1 MLKGHRLDNDKIG
14 YMARLKYNF
23 TWKKYHFT
31 WKKYHFTWKKYHRW
45 FGLVLS
51 VFMLVFCVSGII
63 LNHREVFSGCEV
75 SRRWLPA
82 SYHIKNFNN
91 GVVKGTV
98 VKNQKTASDSTEQSL
113 AVEKNPSIHANSSES
128 PDSVL
133 AYGCAG
139 VFLTDS
145 RLSTWQDFNRGL
157 PASIDERNV
166 RHIVKAKDGSLW
178 CAALRDVY
186 RYDENSHRWK
196 KVELPGNEE
205 RIMDVALGKD
215 SMTVVALTRSYV
227 YKISIFDSCRLQ
239 GKPAMAKFHVGP
251 ATVVPPPSEDYEP
264 KTTLFKLVWHLHSG
278 EFFGLPGKLVVDAI
292 ALVLIVLS
300 ITGILLFIL
309 PYGIRRVKKLA
320 AKARMKRLGK
330 QFAWNMKWHNKI
342 GYVTIVLTLWIA
354 ITGMCLRP
362 PLMVPLVLN
371 KLPQAVG
378 EDGNVWQDKL
388 RAIRWDATQGDWLV
402 STSDGFLRVDEDF
415 SQAPKMLATDECP
428 KLSPM
433 GVTVFESDGKGGWI
447 VGSFRGIYRWN
458 PVKSAANRT
467 SAVDPLLALSLKDSA
482 NHPSSQILD
491 YFTGKPSVETSMIPI
506 SDNLVCG
513 YSEDFL
519 GGKPLV
525 FDFAKG
531 VEDAKGQAVDLAKL
545 QENKN
550 LSANPQNL
558 ESNRQHLYDNDESK
572 TSKNEESMSDLI
584 CETAP
589 MSLWNVALELH
600 VGRCYS
606 PFLGPLSDFF
616 VFLSGLLIT
625 LVLLS
630 GYIISRRRRKKA
642 QARLK

>member
-1 MLKGHRLDNDKIG
+1 
-14 YMARLKYNF
+14 MARLKYN
-23 TWKKYHFT
+23 
-31 WKKYHFTWKKYHRW
+31 FTWKKYHRW

-63 LNHREVFSGCEV
+63 LNHREAFSGCEV
-75 SRRWLPA
+75 SRKWLPA

-98 VKNQKTASDSTEQSL
+98 VKNSGSLAISEGFSDSIL
-113 AVEKNPSIHANSSES
+113 V
-128 PDSVL
+128 
-133 AYGCAG
+133 YGCAG
-139 VFLTDS
+139 VFLTDYQ
-145 RLSTWQDFNRGL
+145 LSTWQDFNAGL
-157 PASIDERNV
+157 PKSIDERNV
-166 RHIVKAKDGSLW
+166 RHLVQARDGSLW

-186 RYDENSHRWK
+186 RYDENARQWK

-215 SMTVVALTRSYV
+215 SMVVVALTRSRIFEITPIASNIDVSESSSSLASSAKGGVSEKSPDIFEKKSGGFSEKVGTFLGKYRV
-227 YKISIFDSCRLQ
+227 ESKII
-239 GKPAMAKFHVGP
+239 PAPKN
-251 ATVVPPPSEDYEP
+251 YEP

-300 ITGILLFIL
+300 ITGIILFIL
-309 PYGIRRVKKLA
+309 PYGIRRAKKLA

-362 PLMVPLVLN
+362 PLMVLLVLS

-388 RAIRWDATQGDWLV
+388 RAIRWDAVQGDWLV
-402 STSDGFLRVDEDF
+402 STSEGFLRVDEDF
-415 SQAPKMLATDECP
+415 SQAPKILPDDECP

-433 GVTVFESDGKGGWI
+433 GVTVWESDGNGGWI
-447 VGSFRGIYRWN
+447 VGSFRGIYRWK
-458 PVKSAANRT
+458 PV
-467 SAVDPLLALSLKDSA
+467 
-482 NHPSSQILD
+482 NHSSNQILD
-491 YFTGKPSVETSMIPI
+491 YFTGKPSEETSMIPI
-506 SDNLVCG
+506 SDNLICG
-513 YSEDFL
+513 YSEDLFDRE
-519 GGKPLV
+519 PMV

-531 VEDAKGQAVDLAKL
+531 VEDAKGQVINIL
-545 QENKN
+545 
-550 LSANPQNL
+550 
-558 ESNRQHLYDNDESK
+558 DEK
-572 TSKNEESMSDLI
+572 DAMSDLI

-606 PFLGPLSDFF
+606 PFLGPLSDLF

-625 LVLLS
+625 LVFLS
-630 GYIISRRRRKKA
+630 GYIISHRRRKKA

>member
-1 MLKGHRLDNDKIG
+1 MNV
-14 YMARLKYNF
+14 MARLKYNF
-23 TWKKYHFT
+23 TWKKYH
-31 WKKYHFTWKKYHRW
+31 RW
-45 FGLVLS
+45 LGLVLS

-75 SRRWLPA
+75 SRKWLPA
-82 SYHIKNFNN
+82 SYYIKNFNN

-98 VKNQKTASDSTEQSL
+98 VKKSAAHSL
-113 AVEKNPSIHANSSES
+113 SSENC
-128 PDSVL
+128 DSVL
-133 AYGCAG
+133 VYGCAG

-145 RLSTWQDFNRGL
+145 RLSTWQDFNAGL
-157 PASIDERNV
+157 PESIDERNV
-166 RHIVKAKDGSLW
+166 RHVVKAKDGSLW

-205 RIMDVALGKD
+205 RIMDVALAKD
-215 SMTVVALTRSYV
+215 SMTVVALTRSRVFTIVPFVQYGEIV
-227 YKISIFDSCRLQ
+227 KI
-239 GKPAMAKFHVGP
+239 GKSSSETYRVESKIIPAPKK
-251 ATVVPPPSEDYEP
+251 YEP

-309 PYGIRRVKKLA
+309 PYGIRRAKKLA

-362 PLMVPLVLN
+362 PLMVPLVLS

-388 RAIRWDATQGDWLV
+388 RAIRWDAVQGDWLV
-402 STSDGFLRVDEDF
+402 STSEGFLRVDEDF
-415 SQAPKMLATDECP
+415 SQAPKMLPDDESP

-433 GVTVFESDGKGGWI
+433 GVTVWESDGKGGWI

-458 PVKSAANRT
+458 PVNH
-467 SAVDPLLALSLKDSA
+467 SL
-482 NHPSSQILD
+482 NQILD
-491 YFTGKPSVETSMIPI
+491 YFTGKPSEETSMIPI

-531 VEDAKGQAVDLAKL
+531 VEDAKGQAVALC
-545 QENKN
+545 
-550 LSANPQNL
+550 
-558 ESNRQHLYDNDESK
+558 NDEPKKSR
-572 TSKNEESMSDLI
+572 NEESMSDLI

-606 PFLGPLSDFF
+606 PFLGPLSDLF

-625 LVLLS
+625 LVFLS
-630 GYIISRRRRKKA
+630 GYIISHRRRKKA

>member
-1 MLKGHRLDNDKIG
+1 MGIVKIREMM
-14 YMARLKYNF
+14 YLCNPKMNVMARLKYNF
-23 TWKKYHFT
+23 TWKKYH
-31 WKKYHFTWKKYHRW
+31 RW
-45 FGLVLS
+45 LGLVLS

-75 SRRWLPA
+75 SRKWLPA
-82 SYHIKNFNN
+82 SYYIKNFNN

-113 AVEKNPSIHANSSES
+113 AVEKNPSVHANSSES

-133 AYGCAG
+133 VYGCAG

-145 RLSTWQDFNRGL
+145 RLSTWQDFNAGL
-157 PASIDERNV
+157 PESIDERNV
-166 RHIVKAKDGSLW
+166 RHVVKAKNGSLW

-205 RIMDVALGKD
+205 RIMDVALAKD
-215 SMTVVALTRSYV
+215 SMTVVALTRSRVFTIVPFVQYGEIV
-227 YKISIFDSCRLQ
+227 KI
-239 GKPAMAKFHVGP
+239 GKSSSETYRVESKIIPAPKK
-251 ATVVPPPSEDYEP
+251 YEP

-309 PYGIRRVKKLA
+309 PYGIRRAKKLA

-362 PLMVPLVLN
+362 PLMVPLVLS

-388 RAIRWDATQGDWLV
+388 RAIRWDAVQGDWLV
-402 STSDGFLRVDEDF
+402 STSEGFLRVDEDF
-415 SQAPKMLATDECP
+415 SQAPKMLPDDECP

-433 GVTVFESDGKGGWI
+433 GVTVWESDGKGGWI

-458 PVKSAANRT
+458 PVNH
-467 SAVDPLLALSLKDSA
+467 SL
-482 NHPSSQILD
+482 NQILD
-491 YFTGKPSVETSMIPI
+491 YFTGKPSEETSMIPI

-519 GGKPLV
+519 GGKPLL

-531 VEDAKGQAVDLAKL
+531 VEDAKGQAVALC
-545 QENKN
+545 
-550 LSANPQNL
+550 
-558 ESNRQHLYDNDESK
+558 NDEPK
-572 TSKNEESMSDLI
+572 TSRNEESMSDLI

-606 PFLGPLSDFF
+606 PFLGPLSDLF

-630 GYIISRRRRKKA
+630 GYIISHRRRKKA

>member
-1 MLKGHRLDNDKIG
+1 MGIVKIREMM
-14 YMARLKYNF
+14 YLCNPKMNVMSRLKYNF
-23 TWKKYHFT
+23 TWKKYH
-31 WKKYHFTWKKYHRW
+31 RW
-45 FGLVLS
+45 LGLVLS

-75 SRRWLPA
+75 SRKWLPA

-98 VKNQKTASDSTEQSL
+98 VKRSAAHSL
-113 AVEKNPSIHANSSES
+113 SSENC
-128 PDSVL
+128 DSVL

-145 RLSTWQDFNRGL
+145 RLSTWQDFNAGL
-157 PASIDERNV
+157 PESIDERNV
-166 RHIVKAKDGSLW
+166 RHVVKAKDGSLW

-205 RIMDVALGKD
+205 RIMDVALAKD
-215 SMTVVALTRSYV
+215 SMTVVALTRSRVFTIVPFVQYGEIV
-227 YKISIFDSCRLQ
+227 KI
-239 GKPAMAKFHVGP
+239 GKSSSETYRVESKIIPAPKK
-251 ATVVPPPSEDYEP
+251 YEP

-309 PYGIRRVKKLA
+309 PYGIRRAKKLA

-362 PLMVPLVLN
+362 PLMVPLVLS

-388 RAIRWDATQGDWLV
+388 RAIRWDAVQGDWLV
-402 STSDGFLRVDEDF
+402 STSEGFLRVDEDF
-415 SQAPKMLATDECP
+415 SQAPKMLPDDECP

-433 GVTVFESDGKGGWI
+433 GVTVWESDGKGGWI

-458 PVKSAANRT
+458 PVNH
-467 SAVDPLLALSLKDSA
+467 SL
-482 NHPSSQILD
+482 NQILD
-491 YFTGKPSVETSMIPI
+491 YFTGKPSEETSMIPI

-531 VEDAKGQAVDLAKL
+531 VEDAKGQAVALC
-545 QENKN
+545 
-550 LSANPQNL
+550 
-558 ESNRQHLYDNDESK
+558 NDEPK
-572 TSKNEESMSDLI
+572 TSRNEESMSDLI

-606 PFLGPLSDFF
+606 PFLGPLSDLF

-630 GYIISRRRRKKA
+630 GYIISHRRRKKA

>member
-1 MLKGHRLDNDKIG
+1 MNV
-14 YMARLKYNF
+14 MARLKYNF
-23 TWKKYHFT
+23 TWKKYH
-31 WKKYHFTWKKYHRW
+31 RW
-45 FGLVLS
+45 LGLVLS

-75 SRRWLPA
+75 SRKWLPA
-82 SYHIKNFNN
+82 SYYIKNFNN

-98 VKNQKTASDSTEQSL
+98 VKKSAAHSL
-113 AVEKNPSIHANSSES
+113 SSENC
-128 PDSVL
+128 DSVL
-133 AYGCAG
+133 VYGCAG

-145 RLSTWQDFNRGL
+145 RLSTWQDFNAGL
-157 PASIDERNV
+157 PESIDERNV
-166 RHIVKAKDGSLW
+166 RHVVKAKDGSLW

-205 RIMDVALGKD
+205 RIMDVALAKD
-215 SMTVVALTRSYV
+215 SMTVVALTRSRVFTIVPFVQYGEIV
-227 YKISIFDSCRLQ
+227 KI
-239 GKPAMAKFHVGP
+239 GKSSSETYRVESKIIPAPKK
-251 ATVVPPPSEDYEP
+251 YEP

-309 PYGIRRVKKLA
+309 PYGIRRAKKLA

-362 PLMVPLVLN
+362 PLMVPLVLS

-388 RAIRWDATQGDWLV
+388 RAIRWDAVQGDWLV
-402 STSDGFLRVDEDF
+402 STSEGFLRVDEDF
-415 SQAPKMLATDECP
+415 SQAPKMLPDDECP

-433 GVTVFESDGKGGWI
+433 GVTVWESDGKGGWI

-458 PVKSAANRT
+458 PVNH
-467 SAVDPLLALSLKDSA
+467 SL
-482 NHPSSQILD
+482 NQILD
-491 YFTGKPSVETSMIPI
+491 YFTGKPSEETSMIPI

-531 VEDAKGQAVDLAKL
+531 VEDAKGQAVALC
-545 QENKN
+545 
-550 LSANPQNL
+550 
-558 ESNRQHLYDNDESK
+558 NDEPKKSR
-572 TSKNEESMSDLI
+572 NEESMSDLI

-606 PFLGPLSDFF
+606 PFLGPLSDLF

-630 GYIISRRRRKKA
+630 GYIISHRRRKKA

>member
-1 MLKGHRLDNDKIG
+1 MGIVKIREMM
-14 YMARLKYNF
+14 YLCNPKMNVMARLKYNF
-23 TWKKYHFT
+23 TWKKYH
-31 WKKYHFTWKKYHRW
+31 RW
-45 FGLVLS
+45 LGLVLS

-63 LNHREVFSGCEV
+63 LNHREAFSGCEV
-75 SRRWLPA
+75 SRKWLPA
-82 SYHIKNFNN
+82 SYHVKNFNN

-98 VKNQKTASDSTEQSL
+98 VKKSAAHSL
-113 AVEKNPSIHANSSES
+113 SSENC
-128 PDSVL
+128 DSVL
-133 AYGCAG
+133 VYGCAG

-145 RLSTWQDFNRGL
+145 RLSTWQDFNAGL
-157 PASIDERNV
+157 PESIDERNV
-166 RHIVKAKDGSLW
+166 RHVVKAKDGSLW

-205 RIMDVALGKD
+205 RIMDVALAKD
-215 SMTVVALTRSYV
+215 SMTVVALTRSRVFTIVPFVQYGEIV
-227 YKISIFDSCRLQ
+227 KI
-239 GKPAMAKFHVGP
+239 GKSSSETYRVESKIIPAPKK
-251 ATVVPPPSEDYEP
+251 YEP

-309 PYGIRRVKKLA
+309 PYGIRRAKKLA

-362 PLMVPLVLN
+362 PLMVPLVLS

-388 RAIRWDATQGDWLV
+388 RAIRWNAVQGDWLV
-402 STSDGFLRVDEDF
+402 STSEGFLRVDEDF
-415 SQAPKMLATDECP
+415 SQAPKMLPDDECP

-433 GVTVFESDGKGGWI
+433 GVTVWESDGKGGWI

-458 PVKSAANRT
+458 PVNH
-467 SAVDPLLALSLKDSA
+467 SL
-482 NHPSSQILD
+482 NQILD
-491 YFTGKPSVETSMIPI
+491 YFTGKPSEETSMIPI

-531 VEDAKGQAVDLAKL
+531 VEDAKGQAVALC
-545 QENKN
+545 
-550 LSANPQNL
+550 
-558 ESNRQHLYDNDESK
+558 NDEPKKSR
-572 TSKNEESMSDLI
+572 NEESMSDLI

-606 PFLGPLSDFF
+606 PFLGPLSDLF

-630 GYIISRRRRKKA
+630 GYIISHRRRKKA

>member
-1 MLKGHRLDNDKIG
+1 
-14 YMARLKYNF
+14 MARLKYN
-23 TWKKYHFT
+23 
-31 WKKYHFTWKKYHRW
+31 FTWKKYHRW

-63 LNHREVFSGCEV
+63 LNHREAFSGCEV
-75 SRRWLPA
+75 SRKWLPA

-98 VKNQKTASDSTEQSL
+98 VKNSGSLAISEGFSDSIL
-113 AVEKNPSIHANSSES
+113 V
-128 PDSVL
+128 
-133 AYGCAG
+133 YGCAG
-139 VFLTDS
+139 VFLTDYQ
-145 RLSTWQDFNRGL
+145 LSTWQDFNAGL
-157 PASIDERNV
+157 PESIDERNV
-166 RHIVKAKDGSLW
+166 HHVVKAKDGSLW

-205 RIMDVALGKD
+205 RIMDVALAKD
-215 SMTVVALTRSYV
+215 GMTVVALTRSRVFTIVPFVQYGEIV
-227 YKISIFDSCRLQ
+227 KI
-239 GKPAMAKFHVGP
+239 GKSSSETYRVESRIIPAPKK
-251 ATVVPPPSEDYEP
+251 YEP

-309 PYGIRRVKKLA
+309 PYGIRRAKKLA

-362 PLMVPLVLN
+362 PLMVPLVLS
-371 KLPQAVG
+371 KLPQTVG

-388 RAIRWDATQGDWLV
+388 RAIRWDAVQGDWLV
-402 STSDGFLRVDEDF
+402 STSEGFLRVDEDF
-415 SQAPKMLATDECP
+415 SQAPKMLPDDECP

-433 GVTVFESDGKGGWI
+433 GVTVWESDGKGGWI

-458 PVKSAANRT
+458 PV
-467 SAVDPLLALSLKDSA
+467 
-482 NHPSSQILD
+482 NHKSQILD
-491 YFTGKPSVETSMIPI
+491 YFTNEPCVETSMIPI
-506 SDNLVCG
+506 SDNLICG
-513 YSEDFL
+513 YSEDLFDRE
-519 GGKPLV
+519 PMV

-531 VEDAKGQAVDLAKL
+531 VEDAKGQVINIL
-545 QENKN
+545 
-550 LSANPQNL
+550 
-558 ESNRQHLYDNDESK
+558 DEK
-572 TSKNEESMSDLI
+572 DAMSDLI

-606 PFLGPLSDFF
+606 PFLGPLSDLF

-630 GYIISRRRRKKA
+630 GYIISHRRRKKA

>member
-1 MLKGHRLDNDKIG
+1 
-14 YMARLKYNF
+14 MARLKYN
-23 TWKKYHFT
+23 
-31 WKKYHFTWKKYHRW
+31 FTWKKYHRW

-75 SRRWLPA
+75 SRKWLPA
-82 SYHIKNFNN
+82 SYYIKNFNN

-98 VKNQKTASDSTEQSL
+98 VKKSAAHSL
-113 AVEKNPSIHANSSES
+113 SSENC
-128 PDSVL
+128 DSVL
-133 AYGCAG
+133 VYGCAG

-145 RLSTWQDFNRGL
+145 RLSTWQDFNAGL
-157 PASIDERNV
+157 PESIDERNV
-166 RHIVKAKDGSLW
+166 RHVVKAKNGSLW

-205 RIMDVALGKD
+205 RIMDVALAKD
-215 SMTVVALTRSYV
+215 SMTVVALTRSRVFTIVPFVQYGEIV
-227 YKISIFDSCRLQ
+227 KI
-239 GKPAMAKFHVGP
+239 GKSSSETYRVESKIIPAPKK
-251 ATVVPPPSEDYEP
+251 YEP

-309 PYGIRRVKKLA
+309 PYGIRRAKKLA

-342 GYVTIVLTLWIA
+342 GCVTIVLTLWIA

-362 PLMVPLVLN
+362 PLMVPLVLS

-388 RAIRWDATQGDWLV
+388 RAIRWDAVLGDWLV
-402 STSDGFLRVDEDF
+402 STSEGFLRVDEDF
-415 SQAPKMLATDECP
+415 SQAPKMLPDDECP

-433 GVTVFESDGKGGWI
+433 GVTVWESDGKGGWI

-458 PVKSAANRT
+458 PVNH
-467 SAVDPLLALSLKDSA
+467 SL
-482 NHPSSQILD
+482 NQILN
-491 YFTGKPSVETSMIPI
+491 YFTGKPSEETSMIPI

-531 VEDAKGQAVDLAKL
+531 VEDAKGQAVALC
-545 QENKN
+545 
-550 LSANPQNL
+550 
-558 ESNRQHLYDNDESK
+558 NDEPK
-572 TSKNEESMSDLI
+572 TSRNEESMSDLI

-606 PFLGPLSDFF
+606 PFLGPLSDLF

-630 GYIISRRRRKKA
+630 GYIISHRRRKKA

>member
-1 MLKGHRLDNDKIG
+1 MGIVKIREMM
-14 YMARLKYNF
+14 YLCNPKMNVMARLKYN
-23 TWKKYHFT
+23 
-31 WKKYHFTWKKYHRW
+31 FTWKKYHRW

-75 SRRWLPA
+75 SRKWLPA
-82 SYHIKNFNN
+82 SYRIKNFNN

-98 VKNQKTASDSTEQSL
+98 VKKSAAHSL
-113 AVEKNPSIHANSSES
+113 SSENC
-128 PDSVL
+128 DSVL
-133 AYGCAG
+133 VYGCAG

-145 RLSTWQDFNRGL
+145 RLSTWQDFNAGL
-157 PASIDERNV
+157 PESIDERNV
-166 RHIVKAKDGSLW
+166 RHVVKAKDGSLW

-205 RIMDVALGKD
+205 RIMDVALAKD
-215 SMTVVALTRSYV
+215 SMTVVALTRSRVFTIVPFVQYGEIV
-227 YKISIFDSCRLQ
+227 KI
-239 GKPAMAKFHVGP
+239 GKSSSETYRVESKIIPAPKKH
-251 ATVVPPPSEDYEP
+251 EP

-309 PYGIRRVKKLA
+309 PYGIRRAKKLA

-362 PLMVPLVLN
+362 PLMVPLVLS

-388 RAIRWDATQGDWLV
+388 RAIRWDAVQGDWLV
-402 STSDGFLRVDEDF
+402 STSEGFLRVDEDF
-415 SQAPKMLATDECP
+415 SQAPKMLPDDECP

-433 GVTVFESDGKGGWI
+433 GVTVWESDGKGGWI

-458 PVKSAANRT
+458 PVNH
-467 SAVDPLLALSLKDSA
+467 SL
-482 NHPSSQILD
+482 NQILD
-491 YFTGKPSVETSMIPI
+491 YFTGKPSEETSMIPI

-531 VEDAKGQAVDLAKL
+531 VEDAKGQAVALC
-545 QENKN
+545 
-550 LSANPQNL
+550 
-558 ESNRQHLYDNDESK
+558 NDEPKKSR
-572 TSKNEESMSDLI
+572 NEESMSDLI

-606 PFLGPLSDFF
+606 PFLGPLSDLF

-630 GYIISRRRRKKA
+630 GYIISHRRRKKA

>member
-1 MLKGHRLDNDKIG
+1 
-14 YMARLKYNF
+14 MARLKYN
-23 TWKKYHFT
+23 
-31 WKKYHFTWKKYHRW
+31 FTWKKYHRW

-63 LNHREVFSGCEV
+63 LNHREAFSGCEV
-75 SRRWLPA
+75 SRKWLPA
-82 SYHIKNFNN
+82 SYHVKNFNN

-98 VKNQKTASDSTEQSL
+98 VKNSGSLAISEGFSDSIL
-113 AVEKNPSIHANSSES
+113 V
-128 PDSVL
+128 
-133 AYGCAG
+133 YGCAG
-139 VFLTDS
+139 VFLTDYQ
-145 RLSTWQDFNRGL
+145 LSTWQDFNRGL

-205 RIMDVALGKD
+205 RIMDVALGKN
-215 SMTVVALTRSYV
+215 SIQVVALTRSRIFEITPIASNIDVSESPSSLASSAKGGVSEKSPDIFEKKSGGISEKVGTFLEKYRV
-227 YKISIFDSCRLQ
+227 ESKII
-239 GKPAMAKFHVGP
+239 PAPKK
-251 ATVVPPPSEDYEP
+251 YEP

-309 PYGIRRVKKLA
+309 PYGIRRAKKLA

-362 PLMVPLVLN
+362 PLMVPLVLS

-388 RAIRWDATQGDWLV
+388 RAIRWDAVQGDWLV
-402 STSDGFLRVDEDF
+402 STSEGFLRVDEDF
-415 SQAPKMLATDECP
+415 SQAPKILPDDECP

-433 GVTVFESDGKGGWI
+433 GVTVWESDGNGGWI
-447 VGSFRGIYRWN
+447 VGSFRGIYRWK
-458 PVKSAANRT
+458 PV
-467 SAVDPLLALSLKDSA
+467 
-482 NHPSSQILD
+482 NHSSNQILD

-531 VEDAKGQAVDLAKL
+531 VEDAKGQAVALC
-545 QENKN
+545 
-550 LSANPQNL
+550 
-558 ESNRQHLYDNDESK
+558 NDEPK
-572 TSKNEESMSDLI
+572 TSRNEESMSDLI

-606 PFLGPLSDFF
+606 PFLGPLSDLF

-630 GYIISRRRRKKA
+630 GYIISHRRRKKA

>member
-1 MLKGHRLDNDKIG
+1 MGIVKIREMM
-14 YMARLKYNF
+14 YLCNPKMNVMARLKYNF
-23 TWKKYHFT
+23 TWKKYH
-31 WKKYHFTWKKYHRW
+31 RW
-45 FGLVLS
+45 LGLVLS

-75 SRRWLPA
+75 SRKWLPA

-98 VKNQKTASDSTEQSL
+98 VKKSAAHSL
-113 AVEKNPSIHANSSES
+113 SSENC
-128 PDSVL
+128 DSVL

-145 RLSTWQDFNRGL
+145 RLSTWQDFNAGL
-157 PASIDERNV
+157 PESIDERNV
-166 RHIVKAKDGSLW
+166 RHVVKAKNGSLW

-205 RIMDVALGKD
+205 RIMDVALAKD
-215 SMTVVALTRSYV
+215 SMTVVALTRSRVFTIVPFVQYGEIV
-227 YKISIFDSCRLQ
+227 KI
-239 GKPAMAKFHVGP
+239 GKSSSETYRVESKIIPAPKK
-251 ATVVPPPSEDYEP
+251 YEP

-309 PYGIRRVKKLA
+309 PYGIRRAKKLA

-362 PLMVPLVLN
+362 PLMVPLVLS

-388 RAIRWDATQGDWLV
+388 RAIRWDAVQGDWLV
-402 STSDGFLRVDEDF
+402 STSEGFLRVDEDF
-415 SQAPKMLATDECP
+415 SQAPKMLPDDECP

-433 GVTVFESDGKGGWI
+433 GVTVWESDGKGGWI

-458 PVKSAANRT
+458 PVNH
-467 SAVDPLLALSLKDSA
+467 SL
-482 NHPSSQILD
+482 NQILD
-491 YFTGKPSVETSMIPI
+491 YFTGKPSEETSMIPI

-531 VEDAKGQAVDLAKL
+531 VEDAKGQAVALC
-545 QENKN
+545 
-550 LSANPQNL
+550 
-558 ESNRQHLYDNDESK
+558 NDEPK
-572 TSKNEESMSDLI
+572 TSRNEESMSDLI

-606 PFLGPLSDFF
+606 PFLGPLSDLF
-616 VFLSGLLIT
+616 VFLYGLLIT
-625 LVLLS
+625 LVFLS
-630 GYIISRRRRKKA
+630 GYIISHRRRKKA
-642 QARLK
+642 QERKHMSFMIHKRES

>member
-1 MLKGHRLDNDKIG
+1 MGIVKIREMM
-14 YMARLKYNF
+14 YLCNPKMNVMARLKYNF
-23 TWKKYHFT
+23 TWKKYH
-31 WKKYHFTWKKYHRW
+31 RW
-45 FGLVLS
+45 LGLVLS

-75 SRRWLPA
+75 SRKWLPA
-82 SYHIKNFNN
+82 SYYIKNFNN

-98 VKNQKTASDSTEQSL
+98 VKKSAAHSL
-113 AVEKNPSIHANSSES
+113 SSENC
-128 PDSVL
+128 DSVL

-145 RLSTWQDFNRGL
+145 RLSTWQDFNAGL
-157 PASIDERNV
+157 PESIDERNV
-166 RHIVKAKDGSLW
+166 RHVVKAKDGSLW

-205 RIMDVALGKD
+205 RIMDVALAKD
-215 SMTVVALTRSYV
+215 SMTVVALTRSRVFTIVPFVQYGEIV
-227 YKISIFDSCRLQ
+227 KI
-239 GKPAMAKFHVGP
+239 GKSSSETYRVESKIIPAPKK
-251 ATVVPPPSEDYEP
+251 YEP

-309 PYGIRRVKKLA
+309 PYGIRRAKKLA

-362 PLMVPLVLN
+362 PLMVPLVLS

-388 RAIRWDATQGDWLV
+388 RAIRWDAVQGDWLV
-402 STSDGFLRVDEDF
+402 STSEGFLRVDEDF
-415 SQAPKMLATDECP
+415 SQAPKMLPDDECP

-433 GVTVFESDGKGGWI
+433 GVTVWESDGKGGWI

-458 PVKSAANRT
+458 PVNH
-467 SAVDPLLALSLKDSA
+467 SL
-482 NHPSSQILD
+482 NQILD
-491 YFTGKPSVETSMIPI
+491 YFTGKPSEETSMIPI

-531 VEDAKGQAVDLAKL
+531 VEDAKGQAVALC
-545 QENKN
+545 
-550 LSANPQNL
+550 
-558 ESNRQHLYDNDESK
+558 NDEPK
-572 TSKNEESMSDLI
+572 TSRNEESMSDLI

-606 PFLGPLSDFF
+606 PFLGPLSDLF

-625 LVLLS
+625 LVFLS
-630 GYIISRRRRKKA
+630 GYIISHRRRKKA

>member
-1 MLKGHRLDNDKIG
+1 
-14 YMARLKYNF
+14 MARLKYN
-23 TWKKYHFT
+23 
-31 WKKYHFTWKKYHRW
+31 FTWKKYHRW

-63 LNHREVFSGCEV
+63 LNHREAFSGCEV
-75 SRRWLPA
+75 SRKWLPA
-82 SYHIKNFNN
+82 SYYIKKFNN

-98 VKNQKTASDSTEQSL
+98 VKKSAAHSL
-113 AVEKNPSIHANSSES
+113 SSENC
-128 PDSVL
+128 DSVL
-133 AYGCAG
+133 VYGCAG

-145 RLSTWQDFNRGL
+145 RLSTWQDFNAGL
-157 PASIDERNV
+157 PESIDERNV
-166 RHIVKAKDGSLW
+166 RHVVKAKDGSLW

-205 RIMDVALGKD
+205 RIMDVALAKD
-215 SMTVVALTRSYV
+215 SMTVVALTRSRVFTIVPFVQYGEIV
-227 YKISIFDSCRLQ
+227 KI
-239 GKPAMAKFHVGP
+239 GKSSSETYRVESKIIPAPKKH
-251 ATVVPPPSEDYEP
+251 EP

-309 PYGIRRVKKLA
+309 PYGIRRAKKLA

-362 PLMVPLVLN
+362 PLMVPLVLS

-388 RAIRWDATQGDWLV
+388 RAIRWDAVQGDWLV
-402 STSDGFLRVDEDF
+402 STSEGFLRVDEDF
-415 SQAPKMLATDECP
+415 SQAPKMLPDDECP

-433 GVTVFESDGKGGWI
+433 GVTVWESDGKGGWI

-458 PVKSAANRT
+458 PVNH
-467 SAVDPLLALSLKDSA
+467 SL
-482 NHPSSQILD
+482 NQILD
-491 YFTGKPSVETSMIPI
+491 YFTGKPSEETSMIPI

-531 VEDAKGQAVDLAKL
+531 VEDAKGQAVALC
-545 QENKN
+545 
-550 LSANPQNL
+550 
-558 ESNRQHLYDNDESK
+558 NDEPK
-572 TSKNEESMSDLI
+572 TSRNEESMSDLI

-606 PFLGPLSDFF
+606 PFLGPLSDLF

-630 GYIISRRRRKKA
+630 GYIISHRRRKKA
-642 QARLK
+642 QARLR

>member
-1 MLKGHRLDNDKIG
+1 MGIVKIREMM
-14 YMARLKYNF
+14 YLCNPKMNVMARLKYNF
-23 TWKKYHFT
+23 TWKKYH
-31 WKKYHFTWKKYHRW
+31 RW
-45 FGLVLS
+45 LGLVLS

-75 SRRWLPA
+75 SRKWLPA
-82 SYHIKNFNN
+82 SYYIKNFNN

-98 VKNQKTASDSTEQSL
+98 VKKSAAHSL
-113 AVEKNPSIHANSSES
+113 SSENC
-128 PDSVL
+128 DSVL

-145 RLSTWQDFNRGL
+145 RLSTWQDFNAGL
-157 PASIDERNV
+157 PESIDERNV
-166 RHIVKAKDGSLW
+166 RHVVKAKDGSLW

-205 RIMDVALGKD
+205 RIMDVALAKD
-215 SMTVVALTRSYV
+215 SMTVVALTRSRVFTIVPFVQYGEIV
-227 YKISIFDSCRLQ
+227 KI
-239 GKPAMAKFHVGP
+239 GKSSSETYRVESKIIPAPKK
-251 ATVVPPPSEDYEP
+251 YEP

-278 EFFGLPGKLVVDAI
+278 EFFGLPGKLMVDAI

-309 PYGIRRVKKLA
+309 PYGIRRAKKLA

-330 QFAWNMKWHNKI
+330 LFAWNMKWHNKI

-362 PLMVPLVLN
+362 PLMVPLVLS

-388 RAIRWDATQGDWLV
+388 RAIRWDAVQGDWLV
-402 STSDGFLRVDEDF
+402 STSEGFLRVDEDF
-415 SQAPKMLATDECP
+415 SQAPKMLPDDECP

-433 GVTVFESDGKGGWI
+433 GVTVWESDGKGGWI

-458 PVKSAANRT
+458 PV
-467 SAVDPLLALSLKDSA
+467 
-482 NHPSSQILD
+482 NHKSQILD
-491 YFTGKPSVETSMIPI
+491 YFTNEPCVETSMIPI
-506 SDNLVCG
+506 SDNLICG
-513 YSEDFL
+513 YSEDLFDRE
-519 GGKPLV
+519 PMV

-531 VEDAKGQAVDLAKL
+531 VEDAKGQVINIL
-545 QENKN
+545 
-550 LSANPQNL
+550 
-558 ESNRQHLYDNDESK
+558 DEK
-572 TSKNEESMSDLI
+572 DAMSDLI

-606 PFLGPLSDFF
+606 PFLGPLSDLF

-630 GYIISRRRRKKA
+630 GYIISHRRRKKA

>member
-1 MLKGHRLDNDKIG
+1 MGIVKIREMM
-14 YMARLKYNF
+14 YLCNPKMNVMARLKYNF
-23 TWKKYHFT
+23 TWKKYH
-31 WKKYHFTWKKYHRW
+31 RW
-45 FGLVLS
+45 LGLVLS

-75 SRRWLPA
+75 SRKWLPA

-98 VKNQKTASDSTEQSL
+98 VKKSAAHSL
-113 AVEKNPSIHANSSES
+113 SSENC
-128 PDSVL
+128 DSVL

-145 RLSTWQDFNRGL
+145 RLSTWQDFNAGL
-157 PASIDERNV
+157 PESIDERNV
-166 RHIVKAKDGSLW
+166 RHVVKAKNGSLW

-205 RIMDVALGKD
+205 RIMDVALAKD
-215 SMTVVALTRSYV
+215 SMTVVALTRSRVFTIVPFVQYGEIV
-227 YKISIFDSCRLQ
+227 KI
-239 GKPAMAKFHVGP
+239 GKSSSETYRVESKIIPAPKK
-251 ATVVPPPSEDYEP
+251 YEP

-309 PYGIRRVKKLA
+309 PYGIRRAKKLA

-362 PLMVPLVLN
+362 PLMVPLVLS

-388 RAIRWDATQGDWLV
+388 RAIRWDAVQGDWLV
-402 STSDGFLRVDEDF
+402 STSEGFLRVDEDF
-415 SQAPKMLATDECP
+415 SQAPKMLPDDECP

-433 GVTVFESDGKGGWI
+433 GVTVWESDGKGGWI

-458 PVKSAANRT
+458 PVNH
-467 SAVDPLLALSLKDSA
+467 SL
-482 NHPSSQILD
+482 NQILD
-491 YFTGKPSVETSMIPI
+491 YFTGKPSEETSMIPI

-531 VEDAKGQAVDLAKL
+531 VEDAKGQAVALC
-545 QENKN
+545 
-550 LSANPQNL
+550 
-558 ESNRQHLYDNDESK
+558 NDEPKKSR
-572 TSKNEESMSDLI
+572 NEESMSDLI

-606 PFLGPLSDFF
+606 PFLGPLSDLF

-630 GYIISRRRRKKA
+630 GYIISHRRRKKA

>member
-1 MLKGHRLDNDKIG
+1 MGIVKIREMM
-14 YMARLKYNF
+14 YLCNPKMNVMARLKY
-23 TWKKYHFT
+23 Y
-31 WKKYHFTWKKYHRW
+31 FTWKKYHRW
-45 FGLVLS
+45 LGLVLS

-75 SRRWLPA
+75 SRKWLPA

-98 VKNQKTASDSTEQSL
+98 VKKSAAHSL
-113 AVEKNPSIHANSSES
+113 SSENC
-128 PDSVL
+128 DSVL

-145 RLSTWQDFNRGL
+145 RLSTWQDFNAGL
-157 PASIDERNV
+157 PESIDERNV
-166 RHIVKAKDGSLW
+166 RHVVKAKDGSLW

-205 RIMDVALGKD
+205 RIMDVALAKD
-215 SMTVVALTRSYV
+215 SMTVVALTRSRVFTIVPFVQYGEIV
-227 YKISIFDSCRLQ
+227 KI
-239 GKPAMAKFHVGP
+239 GKSSSETYRVESKIIPAPKK
-251 ATVVPPPSEDYEP
+251 YEP

-309 PYGIRRVKKLA
+309 PYGIRRAKKLA

-362 PLMVPLVLN
+362 PLMVPLVLS

-388 RAIRWDATQGDWLV
+388 RAIRWDAVQGDWLV
-402 STSDGFLRVDEDF
+402 STSEGFLRVDEDF
-415 SQAPKMLATDECP
+415 SQAPKMLPDDECP

-433 GVTVFESDGKGGWI
+433 GVTVWESDGKGGWI

-458 PVKSAANRT
+458 P
-467 SAVDPLLALSLKDSA
+467 A
-482 NHPSSQILD
+482 NHPSNQILD
-491 YFTGKPSVETSMIPI
+491 YFTGKPSEETSMIPI

-531 VEDAKGQAVDLAKL
+531 VEDAKGQAVALC
-545 QENKN
+545 
-550 LSANPQNL
+550 
-558 ESNRQHLYDNDESK
+558 NDEPK
-572 TSKNEESMSDLI
+572 TSRNEESMSDLI

-606 PFLGPLSDFF
+606 PFLGPLSDLF

-630 GYIISRRRRKKA
+630 GYIISHRRRKKA
-642 QARLK
+642 QARLR

>member
-1 MLKGHRLDNDKIG
+1 MGIVKIREMMHLCNPKMNV
-14 YMARLKYNF
+14 MARLKYNF
-23 TWKKYHFT
+23 TWKKYH
-31 WKKYHFTWKKYHRW
+31 RW
-45 FGLVLS
+45 LGLVLS

-75 SRRWLPA
+75 SRKWLPA

-98 VKNQKTASDSTEQSL
+98 VKKSAAHSL
-113 AVEKNPSIHANSSES
+113 SSENC
-128 PDSVL
+128 DSVL

-145 RLSTWQDFNRGL
+145 RLSTWQDFNAGL
-157 PASIDERNV
+157 PESIDERNV
-166 RHIVKAKDGSLW
+166 RHVVKAKDGSLW

-205 RIMDVALGKD
+205 RIMDVALAKD
-215 SMTVVALTRSYV
+215 SMTVVALTRSRVFTIVPFVQYGEIV
-227 YKISIFDSCRLQ
+227 KI
-239 GKPAMAKFHVGP
+239 GKSSSETYRVESKIIPAPKK
-251 ATVVPPPSEDYEP
+251 YEP

-278 EFFGLPGKLVVDAI
+278 EFFGLPGKLVIDAI

-300 ITGILLFIL
+300 ITGLLLFIL
-309 PYGIRRVKKLA
+309 PYGIRRAKKLA

-330 QFAWNMKWHNKI
+330 QFAWNMRWHNKI

-362 PLMVPLVLN
+362 PLMVPLVLS

-388 RAIRWDATQGDWLV
+388 RAIRWDAVQGDWLV
-402 STSDGFLRVDEDF
+402 STSEGFLRVDEDF
-415 SQAPKMLATDECP
+415 SQAPKMLPDDECP

-433 GVTVFESDGKGGWI
+433 GVTVWESDGKGGWI

-458 PVKSAANRT
+458 PVNH
-467 SAVDPLLALSLKDSA
+467 SL
-482 NHPSSQILD
+482 NQILD
-491 YFTGKPSVETSMIPI
+491 YFTGKPSEETSMIPI

-531 VEDAKGQAVDLAKL
+531 VEDAKGQAVALC
-545 QENKN
+545 
-550 LSANPQNL
+550 
-558 ESNRQHLYDNDESK
+558 NDEPK
-572 TSKNEESMSDLI
+572 TSRNEESMSDLI

-606 PFLGPLSDFF
+606 PFLGPLSDLF

-630 GYIISRRRRKKA
+630 GYIISHRRRKKA

>member
-1 MLKGHRLDNDKIG
+1 MGIVKIREMM
-14 YMARLKYNF
+14 YLCNPKMNVMARLKYNF
-23 TWKKYHFT
+23 TWKKYH
-31 WKKYHFTWKKYHRW
+31 RW
-45 FGLVLS
+45 LGLVLS

-75 SRRWLPA
+75 SRKWLPA

-98 VKNQKTASDSTEQSL
+98 VKKSAAHSL
-113 AVEKNPSIHANSSES
+113 SSENC
-128 PDSVL
+128 DSVL

-145 RLSTWQDFNRGL
+145 RLSTWQDFNAGL
-157 PASIDERNV
+157 PESIDERNV
-166 RHIVKAKDGSLW
+166 RHVVKAKDGSLW

-196 KVELPGNEE
+196 KVELPGNEK
-205 RIMDVALGKD
+205 RIMDVALAKD
-215 SMTVVALTRSYV
+215 SMTVVALTRSRLFTIVPFVQYGEIV
-227 YKISIFDSCRLQ
+227 KI
-239 GKPAMAKFHVGP
+239 GKSSSETYRVESKIIPAPKK
-251 ATVVPPPSEDYEP
+251 YEP

-309 PYGIRRVKKLA
+309 PYGIRRAKKLA

-330 QFAWNMKWHNKI
+330 LFAWNMKWHNKI

-362 PLMVPLVLN
+362 PLMVPLVLS

-388 RAIRWDATQGDWLV
+388 RAIRWDAVQGDWLV
-402 STSDGFLRVDEDF
+402 STSEGFLRVDEDF
-415 SQAPKMLATDECP
+415 SQAPKMLPDDECP

-433 GVTVFESDGKGGWI
+433 GVTVWESDGKGGWI

-458 PVKSAANRT
+458 PVNH
-467 SAVDPLLALSLKDSA
+467 SL
-482 NHPSSQILD
+482 NQILD
-491 YFTGKPSVETSMIPI
+491 YFTGKPSEETSMIPI

-531 VEDAKGQAVDLAKL
+531 VEDAKGQAVALC
-545 QENKN
+545 
-550 LSANPQNL
+550 
-558 ESNRQHLYDNDESK
+558 NDEPKKSR
-572 TSKNEESMSDLI
+572 NEESMSDLI

-606 PFLGPLSDFF
+606 PFLGPLSDLF

-630 GYIISRRRRKKA
+630 GYIISHRRRKKA

>member
-1 MLKGHRLDNDKIG
+1 MMYLCNPKMNV
-14 YMARLKYNF
+14 MARLKYN
-23 TWKKYHFT
+23 
-31 WKKYHFTWKKYHRW
+31 FTWKKYHRW

-63 LNHREVFSGCEV
+63 LNHREAFSGCEV
-75 SRRWLPA
+75 SRKWLPA

-98 VKNQKTASDSTEQSL
+98 VKKSAAHSL
-113 AVEKNPSIHANSSES
+113 SSENC
-128 PDSVL
+128 DSVL

-145 RLSTWQDFNRGL
+145 RLSTWQDFNAGL
-157 PASIDERNV
+157 PESIDERNV
-166 RHIVKAKDGSLW
+166 RHVVKAKDGSLW

-205 RIMDVALGKD
+205 RIMDVALGKN
-215 SMTVVALTRSYV
+215 SIQVVALTRSRIFEITPIASNIDVSESPSSLASSAKGGVSEKSPDIFEKKSGGFSEKVGTFLGKYRV
-227 YKISIFDSCRLQ
+227 EAKII
-239 GKPAMAKFHVGP
+239 PAPKN
-251 ATVVPPPSEDYEP
+251 YEP

-309 PYGIRRVKKLA
+309 PYGIRRAKKVKSEERRVKNSLA

-330 QFAWNMKWHNKI
+330 QFAWNVKWHNKI

-362 PLMVPLVLN
+362 PLMVPLVLS

-402 STSDGFLRVDEDF
+402 STSEGFLRVDEDF
-415 SQAPKMLATDECP
+415 SQAPKMLPDDECP

-433 GVTVFESDGKGGWI
+433 GVTVWESDGKGGWI

-458 PVKSAANRT
+458 PVNH
-467 SAVDPLLALSLKDSA
+467 SL
-482 NHPSSQILD
+482 NQILD

-531 VEDAKGQAVDLAKL
+531 VEDAKGQAVDLC
-545 QENKN
+545 
-550 LSANPQNL
+550 
-558 ESNRQHLYDNDESK
+558 NDEAK

-606 PFLGPLSDFF
+606 PFLGPLSNLF

-630 GYIISRRRRKKA
+630 GYIISHRRRKKA

>member
-1 MLKGHRLDNDKIG
+1 MMYLCNPKMNV
-14 YMARLKYNF
+14 MARLKYNF
-23 TWKKYHFT
+23 TWKKYH
-31 WKKYHFTWKKYHRW
+31 RW
-45 FGLVLS
+45 LGLVLS

-75 SRRWLPA
+75 SRKWLPA
-82 SYHIKNFNN
+82 SYYIKNFNN

-98 VKNQKTASDSTEQSL
+98 VKKSAAHSL
-113 AVEKNPSIHANSSES
+113 SSENS
-128 PDSVL
+128 DSVL

-145 RLSTWQDFNRGL
+145 RLSTWQDFNAGL
-157 PASIDERNV
+157 PESIDERNV
-166 RHIVKAKDGSLW
+166 RHVVKAKDGSLW

-205 RIMDVALGKD
+205 RIMDVALAKD
-215 SMTVVALTRSYV
+215 SMTVVALTRSRVFTIVPFVQYGEIV
-227 YKISIFDSCRLQ
+227 KI
-239 GKPAMAKFHVGP
+239 GKSSSETYRVESKIIPAPKK
-251 ATVVPPPSEDYEP
+251 YEP

-309 PYGIRRVKKLA
+309 PYGIRRAKKLA

-362 PLMVPLVLN
+362 PLMVPLVLS

-388 RAIRWDATQGDWLV
+388 RAIRWDAVQGDWLV
-402 STSDGFLRVDEDF
+402 STSEGFLRVDEDF
-415 SQAPKMLATDECP
+415 SQAPKMLPDDECP

-433 GVTVFESDGKGGWI
+433 GVTVWESDGKGGWI

-458 PVKSAANRT
+458 PVNH
-467 SAVDPLLALSLKDSA
+467 SL
-482 NHPSSQILD
+482 NQILD
-491 YFTGKPSVETSMIPI
+491 YFTGKPSEETSMIPI

-531 VEDAKGQAVDLAKL
+531 VEDAKGQAVALC
-545 QENKN
+545 
-550 LSANPQNL
+550 
-558 ESNRQHLYDNDESK
+558 NDEPK
-572 TSKNEESMSDLI
+572 TSRNEESMSDLV

-606 PFLGPLSDFF
+606 PFLGPLSDLF

-630 GYIISRRRRKKA
+630 GYIISHRRRKKA

>member
-1 MLKGHRLDNDKIG
+1 
-14 YMARLKYNF
+14 MARLKYNF
-23 TWKKYHFT
+23 TWKKYH
-31 WKKYHFTWKKYHRW
+31 RW
-45 FGLVLS
+45 LGLVLS

-75 SRRWLPA
+75 SRKWLPA

-98 VKNQKTASDSTEQSL
+98 VKKSAAHSL
-113 AVEKNPSIHANSSES
+113 SSENC
-128 PDSVL
+128 DSVL

-145 RLSTWQDFNRGL
+145 RLSTWQDFNAGL
-157 PASIDERNV
+157 PESIDERNV
-166 RHIVKAKDGSLW
+166 RHVVKAKDGSLW

-205 RIMDVALGKD
+205 RIMDVALAKD
-215 SMTVVALTRSYV
+215 SMTVVALTRSRVFTIVPFVQYGEIV
-227 YKISIFDSCRLQ
+227 KI
-239 GKPAMAKFHVGP
+239 GKSSSETYRVESKIIPAPKK
-251 ATVVPPPSEDYEP
+251 YEP

-309 PYGIRRVKKLA
+309 PYGIRRAKKLA
-320 AKARMKRLGK
+320 AKARMKRFGK

-362 PLMVPLVLN
+362 PLMVPLVLS

-388 RAIRWDATQGDWLV
+388 RAIRWDAVQGDWLV
-402 STSDGFLRVDEDF
+402 STSEGFLRVDEDF
-415 SQAPKMLATDECP
+415 SQAPKMLPDDECP

-433 GVTVFESDGKGGWI
+433 GVTVWESDGKGGWI

-458 PVKSAANRT
+458 PVNH
-467 SAVDPLLALSLKDSA
+467 SL
-482 NHPSSQILD
+482 NQILD
-491 YFTGKPSVETSMIPI
+491 YFTGKPSEETSMIPI

-531 VEDAKGQAVDLAKL
+531 VEDAKGQAVALC
-545 QENKN
+545 
-550 LSANPQNL
+550 
-558 ESNRQHLYDNDESK
+558 NDEPK
-572 TSKNEESMSDLI
+572 TSRNEESMSDLI

-606 PFLGPLSDFF
+606 PFLGPLSDLF

-630 GYIISRRRRKKA
+630 GYIISHRRRKKA

>member
-1 MLKGHRLDNDKIG
+1 MGIVKIREMM
-14 YMARLKYNF
+14 YLCNPKMNVMARLKYNF
-23 TWKKYHFT
+23 TWKKYH
-31 WKKYHFTWKKYHRW
+31 RW
-45 FGLVLS
+45 LGLVLS

-75 SRRWLPA
+75 SRKWLPA
-82 SYHIKNFNN
+82 SYYIKNFNN

-98 VKNQKTASDSTEQSL
+98 VKKSAAHSL
-113 AVEKNPSIHANSSES
+113 SSENC
-128 PDSVL
+128 DSVL
-133 AYGCAG
+133 VYGCAG

-145 RLSTWQDFNRGL
+145 RLSTWQDFNAGL
-157 PASIDERNV
+157 PESIDERNV
-166 RHIVKAKDGSLW
+166 RHVVKAKDGSLW

-205 RIMDVALGKD
+205 RIMDVALAKD
-215 SMTVVALTRSYV
+215 SMTVVALTRSRVFTIVPFVQYGEIV
-227 YKISIFDSCRLQ
+227 KI
-239 GKPAMAKFHVGP
+239 GKSSSETYRVESKIIPAPKK
-251 ATVVPPPSEDYEP
+251 YEP

-309 PYGIRRVKKLA
+309 PYGIRRAKKLA

-362 PLMVPLVLN
+362 PLMVPLVLS

-388 RAIRWDATQGDWLV
+388 RAIRWDAVQGDWLV
-402 STSDGFLRVDEDF
+402 STSEGFLRVDEDF
-415 SQAPKMLATDECP
+415 SQAPKMLPDDECP

-433 GVTVFESDGKGGWI
+433 GVTVWESDGKGGWI

-458 PVKSAANRT
+458 PVNH
-467 SAVDPLLALSLKDSA
+467 SL
-482 NHPSSQILD
+482 NQILD
-491 YFTGKPSVETSMIPI
+491 YFTGKPSEETSMIPI

-531 VEDAKGQAVDLAKL
+531 VEDAKGQAVALC
-545 QENKN
+545 
-550 LSANPQNL
+550 
-558 ESNRQHLYDNDESK
+558 NDEPK
-572 TSKNEESMSDLI
+572 TSRNEESMSDLI

-606 PFLGPLSDFF
+606 PFLGPLSDLF

-630 GYIISRRRRKKA
+630 GYIISHRRRKKA

>member
-1 MLKGHRLDNDKIG
+1 MGIVKIREMM
-14 YMARLKYNF
+14 YLCNPKMNVMARLKYNF
-23 TWKKYHFT
+23 TWKKYH
-31 WKKYHFTWKKYHRW
+31 RW
-45 FGLVLS
+45 LGLVLS

-75 SRRWLPA
+75 SRKWLPA

-98 VKNQKTASDSTEQSL
+98 VKKSAAHSL
-113 AVEKNPSIHANSSES
+113 SSENC
-128 PDSVL
+128 DSVL

-145 RLSTWQDFNRGL
+145 RLSTWQDFNAGL
-157 PASIDERNV
+157 PESIDERNV
-166 RHIVKAKDGSLW
+166 RHVVKAKDGSLW

-205 RIMDVALGKD
+205 RIMDVALAKD
-215 SMTVVALTRSYV
+215 SMTVVALTRSRVFTIVPFVQYGEIV
-227 YKISIFDSCRLQ
+227 KI
-239 GKPAMAKFHVGP
+239 GKSSSETYRVESKIIPAPKK
-251 ATVVPPPSEDYEP
+251 YEP

-309 PYGIRRVKKLA
+309 PYGIRRAKKLA

-330 QFAWNMKWHNKI
+330 LFAWNMKWHNKI

-388 RAIRWDATQGDWLV
+388 RAIRWDAVQGDWLV
-402 STSDGFLRVDEDF
+402 STSEGFLRVDEDF
-415 SQAPKMLATDECP
+415 SQAPKMLPDDECP

-433 GVTVFESDGKGGWI
+433 GVTVWESDGKGGWI

-458 PVKSAANRT
+458 PVNH
-467 SAVDPLLALSLKDSA
+467 SL
-482 NHPSSQILD
+482 NQILD
-491 YFTGKPSVETSMIPI
+491 YFTGKPSEETSMIPI

-531 VEDAKGQAVDLAKL
+531 VEDAKGQAVALC
-545 QENKN
+545 
-550 LSANPQNL
+550 
-558 ESNRQHLYDNDESK
+558 NDEPKKSR
-572 TSKNEESMSDLI
+572 NEESMSDLI

-606 PFLGPLSDFF
+606 PFLGPLSDLF

-630 GYIISRRRRKKA
+630 GYIISHRRRKKA

>member
-1 MLKGHRLDNDKIG
+1 
-14 YMARLKYNF
+14 MARLKYNF
-23 TWKKYHFT
+23 TWKKYH
-31 WKKYHFTWKKYHRW
+31 RW
-45 FGLVLS
+45 LGLVLS

-75 SRRWLPA
+75 SRKWLPA
-82 SYHIKNFNN
+82 SYYIKNFNN
-91 GVVKGTV
+91 GVMKGTV
-98 VKNQKTASDSTEQSL
+98 VKKSAAHSL
-113 AVEKNPSIHANSSES
+113 SSENC
-128 PDSVL
+128 DSVL
-133 AYGCAG
+133 VYGCAG

-145 RLSTWQDFNRGL
+145 RLSTWQDFNAGL
-157 PASIDERNV
+157 PESIDERNV
-166 RHIVKAKDGSLW
+166 RHVVKAKDGSLW

-205 RIMDVALGKD
+205 RIMDVALAKD
-215 SMTVVALTRSYV
+215 SMTVVALTRSRVFTIVPFVQYGEIV
-227 YKISIFDSCRLQ
+227 KI
-239 GKPAMAKFHVGP
+239 GKSSSETYRVESKIIPAPKK
-251 ATVVPPPSEDYEP
+251 YEP

-309 PYGIRRVKKLA
+309 PYGIRRAKKLA

-362 PLMVPLVLN
+362 PLMVPLVLS

-378 EDGNVWQDKL
+378 EGGNVWQDKL
-388 RAIRWDATQGDWLV
+388 RAIRWDAVQGDWLV
-402 STSDGFLRVDEDF
+402 STSEGFLRVDEDF
-415 SQAPKMLATDECP
+415 SQAPKMLPDDECP

-433 GVTVFESDGKGGWI
+433 GVTVWESDGKGGWI

-458 PVKSAANRT
+458 PVNH
-467 SAVDPLLALSLKDSA
+467 SL
-482 NHPSSQILD
+482 NQILD
-491 YFTGKPSVETSMIPI
+491 YFTGKPSEETSMIPI

-531 VEDAKGQAVDLAKL
+531 VEDAKGQAVALC
-545 QENKN
+545 
-550 LSANPQNL
+550 
-558 ESNRQHLYDNDESK
+558 NDEPK
-572 TSKNEESMSDLI
+572 TSRNEESMSDLI

-606 PFLGPLSDFF
+606 PFLGPLSDLF

-630 GYIISRRRRKKA
+630 GYIISHRRRKKA

>member
-1 MLKGHRLDNDKIG
+1 
-14 YMARLKYNF
+14 MARLKYNF
-23 TWKKYHFT
+23 TWKKC
-31 WKKYHFTWKKYHRW
+31 HRW

-63 LNHREVFSGCEV
+63 LNHREAFSGCEV
-75 SRRWLPA
+75 SRKWLPA

-98 VKNQKTASDSTEQSL
+98 VKKSAAHSL
-113 AVEKNPSIHANSSES
+113 SSENC
-128 PDSVL
+128 DSVL

-145 RLSTWQDFNRGL
+145 RLSTWQDFNAGL
-157 PASIDERNV
+157 PESIDERNV
-166 RHIVKAKDGSLW
+166 RHVVKAKDGSLW

-205 RIMDVALGKD
+205 RIMDVALAKD
-215 SMTVVALTRSYV
+215 SMTVVALTRSRVFTIVPFVQYGEIV
-227 YKISIFDSCRLQ
+227 KI
-239 GKPAMAKFHVGP
+239 GKSSSETYRVESKIIPAPKK
-251 ATVVPPPSEDYEP
+251 YEP

-309 PYGIRRVKKLA
+309 PYGIRRAKKLA

-362 PLMVPLVLN
+362 PLMVPLVLS
-371 KLPQAVG
+371 KLPQTVG

-388 RAIRWDATQGDWLV
+388 RAIRWDAVQGDWLV
-402 STSDGFLRVDEDF
+402 STSEGFLRVDEDF
-415 SQAPKMLATDECP
+415 SQAPKMLPDDECP

-433 GVTVFESDGKGGWI
+433 GVTVWESGGKGGWI

-458 PVKSAANRT
+458 PVNH
-467 SAVDPLLALSLKDSA
+467 SL
-482 NHPSSQILD
+482 NQILD
-491 YFTGKPSVETSMIPI
+491 YFTGKPSEETSMIPI

-531 VEDAKGQAVDLAKL
+531 VEDAKGQAVALC
-545 QENKN
+545 
-550 LSANPQNL
+550 
-558 ESNRQHLYDNDESK
+558 NDEPKKSR
-572 TSKNEESMSDLI
+572 NEESMSDLI

-606 PFLGPLSDFF
+606 PFLGPLSDLF

-630 GYIISRRRRKKA
+630 GYIISHRRRKKA

>member
-1 MLKGHRLDNDKIG
+1 MGIVKIREMM
-14 YMARLKYNF
+14 YLCNPKMNVMARLKYNF
-23 TWKKYHFT
+23 TWKKYH
-31 WKKYHFTWKKYHRW
+31 RW
-45 FGLVLS
+45 LGLVLS

-75 SRRWLPA
+75 SRKWLPA
-82 SYHIKNFNN
+82 SYYIKNFNN

-98 VKNQKTASDSTEQSL
+98 VKKSAAHSL
-113 AVEKNPSIHANSSES
+113 SSENC
-128 PDSVL
+128 DSVL

-145 RLSTWQDFNRGL
+145 RLSTWQDFNAGL
-157 PASIDERNV
+157 PESIDERNV
-166 RHIVKAKDGSLW
+166 RHVVKAKDGSLW

-196 KVELPGNEE
+196 KVELPGNEK
-205 RIMDVALGKD
+205 RIIDVALAKD
-215 SMTVVALTRSYV
+215 SMTVVALTRSRLFTIVPFVQYGEIV
-227 YKISIFDSCRLQ
+227 KI
-239 GKPAMAKFHVGP
+239 GKSSSETYRVESKIIPAPKK
-251 ATVVPPPSEDYEP
+251 YEP
-264 KTTLFKLVWHLHSG
+264 KTTLFRLVWHLHSG

-309 PYGIRRVKKLA
+309 PYGIRRAKKLA

-362 PLMVPLVLN
+362 PLMVPLVLS

-388 RAIRWDATQGDWLV
+388 RAIRWDAVQGDWIV
-402 STSDGFLRVDEDF
+402 STSEGFLRVDEDF
-415 SQAPKMLATDECP
+415 SQAPKMLPDDECP

-433 GVTVFESDGKGGWI
+433 GVTVWESDGKGGWI

-458 PVKSAANRT
+458 PVNH
-467 SAVDPLLALSLKDSA
+467 SL
-482 NHPSSQILD
+482 NQILD
-491 YFTGKPSVETSMIPI
+491 YFTGKPSEETSMIPI

-531 VEDAKGQAVDLAKL
+531 VEDAKGQAVALC
-545 QENKN
+545 
-550 LSANPQNL
+550 
-558 ESNRQHLYDNDESK
+558 NDEPK
-572 TSKNEESMSDLI
+572 TSRNEESMSDLI

-606 PFLGPLSDFF
+606 PFLGPLSDLF

-630 GYIISRRRRKKA
+630 GYIISHRRRKKA

>member
-1 MLKGHRLDNDKIG
+1 MGIVKIREMM
-14 YMARLKYNF
+14 YLCNPKMNVMARLKYNF
-23 TWKKYHFT
+23 TWKKYH
-31 WKKYHFTWKKYHRW
+31 RW
-45 FGLVLS
+45 LGLVLS

-75 SRRWLPA
+75 SRKWLPA
-82 SYHIKNFNN
+82 SYRIKNFNN

-113 AVEKNPSIHANSSES
+113 AVEKNPSVHANSSES

-133 AYGCAG
+133 VYGCVG

-145 RLSTWQDFNRGL
+145 RLSTWQDFNAGL
-157 PASIDERNV
+157 PESIDERNV
-166 RHIVKAKDGSLW
+166 RHVVKAKNGSLW

-205 RIMDVALGKD
+205 RIMDVALAKD
-215 SMTVVALTRSYV
+215 SMTVVALTRSRVFTIVPFVQYGEIV
-227 YKISIFDSCRLQ
+227 KI
-239 GKPAMAKFHVGP
+239 GKSSSETYRVESKIIPAPKK
-251 ATVVPPPSEDYEP
+251 YEP

-309 PYGIRRVKKLA
+309 PYGIRRAKKLA

-362 PLMVPLVLN
+362 PLMVPLVLS

-388 RAIRWDATQGDWLV
+388 RAIRWDAVQGDWLV
-402 STSDGFLRVDEDF
+402 STSEGFLRVDEDF
-415 SQAPKMLATDECP
+415 SQAPKMLPDDECP

-433 GVTVFESDGKGGWI
+433 GVTVWESDGKGGWI

-458 PVKSAANRT
+458 PVNH
-467 SAVDPLLALSLKDSA
+467 SL
-482 NHPSSQILD
+482 NQILD
-491 YFTGKPSVETSMIPI
+491 YFTGKPSEETSMIPI

-531 VEDAKGQAVDLAKL
+531 VEDAKGQAVALC
-545 QENKN
+545 
-550 LSANPQNL
+550 
-558 ESNRQHLYDNDESK
+558 NDEPKKSR
-572 TSKNEESMSDLI
+572 NEESMSDLI

-606 PFLGPLSDFF
+606 PFLGPLSDLF
-616 VFLSGLLIT
+616 VFLSGLLIA

-630 GYIISRRRRKKA
+630 GYIISHRRRKKA

>member
-1 MLKGHRLDNDKIG
+1 MNV
-14 YMARLKYNF
+14 MARLKYNF
-23 TWKKYHFT
+23 TWKKYH
-31 WKKYHFTWKKYHRW
+31 RW
-45 FGLVLS
+45 LGLVLS

-75 SRRWLPA
+75 SRKWLPA
-82 SYHIKNFNN
+82 SYYIKNFNN

-98 VKNQKTASDSTEQSL
+98 VKKSAAHSL
-113 AVEKNPSIHANSSES
+113 SSENC
-128 PDSVL
+128 DSVL

-145 RLSTWQDFNRGL
+145 RLSTWQDFNAGL
-157 PASIDERNV
+157 PESIDERNV
-166 RHIVKAKDGSLW
+166 RHVVKAKDGSLW

-205 RIMDVALGKD
+205 RIMDVALAKD
-215 SMTVVALTRSYV
+215 SMTVVALTRSRVFTIVPFVQYGEIV
-227 YKISIFDSCRLQ
+227 KI
-239 GKPAMAKFHVGP
+239 GKSSSETYRVESKIIPAPKK
-251 ATVVPPPSEDYEP
+251 YEP

-309 PYGIRRVKKLA
+309 PYGIRRAKKLA

-362 PLMVPLVLN
+362 PLMVPLVLS
-371 KLPQAVG
+371 KLPQTVG

-388 RAIRWDATQGDWLV
+388 RAIRWDAVQGDWLV
-402 STSDGFLRVDEDF
+402 STSEGFLRVDEDF
-415 SQAPKMLATDECP
+415 SQAPKMLPDDECP

-433 GVTVFESDGKGGWI
+433 GVTVWESDGKGGWI

-458 PVKSAANRT
+458 PVNH
-467 SAVDPLLALSLKDSA
+467 SL
-482 NHPSSQILD
+482 NQILD
-491 YFTGKPSVETSMIPI
+491 YFTGKPSEETSMIPI

-531 VEDAKGQAVDLAKL
+531 VEDAKGQAVALC
-545 QENKN
+545 
-550 LSANPQNL
+550 
-558 ESNRQHLYDNDESK
+558 NDEPK
-572 TSKNEESMSDLI
+572 TSRNEESMSDLI

-606 PFLGPLSDFF
+606 PFLGPLSDLF

-630 GYIISRRRRKKA
+630 GYIISHRRRKKA

>member
-1 MLKGHRLDNDKIG
+1 
-14 YMARLKYNF
+14 MARLKYN
-23 TWKKYHFT
+23 
-31 WKKYHFTWKKYHRW
+31 FTWKKYHRW

-63 LNHREVFSGCEV
+63 LNHREAFSGCEV
-75 SRRWLPA
+75 SRKWLPA

-98 VKNQKTASDSTEQSL
+98 VKNSGSLAISEGFSDSIL
-113 AVEKNPSIHANSSES
+113 V
-128 PDSVL
+128 
-133 AYGCAG
+133 YGCAG
-139 VFLTDS
+139 VFLTDYQ
-145 RLSTWQDFNRGL
+145 LSTWQDFNAGL
-157 PASIDERNV
+157 PKSIDERNV
-166 RHIVKAKDGSLW
+166 RHLVQARDGSLW

-186 RYDENSHRWK
+186 RYDENSQGWK

-205 RIMDVALGKD
+205 RIMDVALGKN
-215 SMTVVALTRSYV
+215 SIQVVALTRSRIFEITPIASNIDVSESPSSLASSAKGGVSEKSPDIFEKKSGGISEKVGTFLGKYRV
-227 YKISIFDSCRLQ
+227 ESKII
-239 GKPAMAKFHVGP
+239 PAPKN
-251 ATVVPPPSEDYEP
+251 YEP

-309 PYGIRRVKKLA
+309 PYGIRRAKKLA

-362 PLMVPLVLN
+362 PLMVPLVLS

-388 RAIRWDATQGDWLV
+388 RAIRWDAVQGDWLV
-402 STSDGFLRVDEDF
+402 STSEGFLRVDEDF
-415 SQAPKMLATDECP
+415 SQAPKILPDDECP

-433 GVTVFESDGKGGWI
+433 GVTVWESDGNGGWI
-447 VGSFRGIYRWN
+447 VGSFRGIYRWK
-458 PVKSAANRT
+458 PVNH
-467 SAVDPLLALSLKDSA
+467 SL
-482 NHPSSQILD
+482 NQILD
-491 YFTGKPSVETSMIPI
+491 YFTGKPSEETSMIPI
-506 SDNLVCG
+506 SDNLICG

-531 VEDAKGQAVDLAKL
+531 VEDAKGQAVALC
-545 QENKN
+545 
-550 LSANPQNL
+550 
-558 ESNRQHLYDNDESK
+558 NDETK
-572 TSKNEESMSDLI
+572 TSRNEDSMSDLI

-606 PFLGPLSDFF
+606 PFLGPLSDLF

-630 GYIISRRRRKKA
+630 GYIISYRRRKKA

>member
-1 MLKGHRLDNDKIG
+1 MGIVKIREMM
-14 YMARLKYNF
+14 YLCNPKMNVMARLKYNF
-23 TWKKYHFT
+23 TWKKYH
-31 WKKYHFTWKKYHRW
+31 RW
-45 FGLVLS
+45 LGLVLS

-75 SRRWLPA
+75 SRKWLPA
-82 SYHIKNFNN
+82 SYYIKNFNN

-98 VKNQKTASDSTEQSL
+98 VKKSAAHSL
-113 AVEKNPSIHANSSES
+113 SSENC
-128 PDSVL
+128 DSVL
-133 AYGCAG
+133 VYGCAG

-145 RLSTWQDFNRGL
+145 RLSTWQDFNAGL
-157 PASIDERNV
+157 PESIDERNV
-166 RHIVKAKDGSLW
+166 RHVVKAKDGSLW

-196 KVELPGNEE
+196 KVELSGNEE
-205 RIMDVALGKD
+205 RIMDVALAKD
-215 SMTVVALTRSYV
+215 SMTVVALTRSRVFTIVPFVQYGEIV
-227 YKISIFDSCRLQ
+227 KI
-239 GKPAMAKFHVGP
+239 GKSSSETYRVESKIIPAPKK
-251 ATVVPPPSEDYEP
+251 YEP

-309 PYGIRRVKKLA
+309 PYGIRRAKKLA

-362 PLMVPLVLN
+362 PLMVPLVLS

-388 RAIRWDATQGDWLV
+388 RAIRWDAVQGDWLV
-402 STSDGFLRVDEDF
+402 STSEGFLRVDEDF
-415 SQAPKMLATDECP
+415 SQAPKMLPDDECP

-433 GVTVFESDGKGGWI
+433 GVTVWESDGKGGWI

-458 PVKSAANRT
+458 PVNH
-467 SAVDPLLALSLKDSA
+467 SL
-482 NHPSSQILD
+482 NQILD
-491 YFTGKPSVETSMIPI
+491 YFTGKPSEETSMIPI

-525 FDFAKG
+525 FDFTKG
-531 VEDAKGQAVDLAKL
+531 VEDAKGQAVALC
-545 QENKN
+545 
-550 LSANPQNL
+550 
-558 ESNRQHLYDNDESK
+558 NDEPKKSR
-572 TSKNEESMSDLI
+572 NEESMSDLI

-606 PFLGPLSDFF
+606 PFLGPLSDLF

-630 GYIISRRRRKKA
+630 GYIISHRRRKKA

>member
-1 MLKGHRLDNDKIG
+1 MGIVKIREMM
-14 YMARLKYNF
+14 YLCNPKMNVMARLKYNF
-23 TWKKYHFT
+23 TWKKYH
-31 WKKYHFTWKKYHRW
+31 RW
-45 FGLVLS
+45 LGLVLS

-75 SRRWLPA
+75 SRKWLPA
-82 SYHIKNFNN
+82 SYYIKNFNN

-98 VKNQKTASDSTEQSL
+98 VKKSAAHSL
-113 AVEKNPSIHANSSES
+113 SSENC
-128 PDSVL
+128 DSVL
-133 AYGCAG
+133 VYGCAG

-145 RLSTWQDFNRGL
+145 RLSTWQDFNAGL
-157 PASIDERNV
+157 PESIDERNV
-166 RHIVKAKDGSLW
+166 RHVVKAKDGSLW

-196 KVELPGNEE
+196 KEELPGNEE
-205 RIMDVALGKD
+205 RIMDVALAKD
-215 SMTVVALTRSYV
+215 SMTVVALTRSRLFTIVPFVQYGEIV
-227 YKISIFDSCRLQ
+227 KIGKSSSETCRVES
-239 GKPAMAKFHVGP
+239 KIIPAPKK
-251 ATVVPPPSEDYEP
+251 YEP

-309 PYGIRRVKKLA
+309 PYGIRRAKKLA

-362 PLMVPLVLN
+362 PLMVPLVLS

-388 RAIRWDATQGDWLV
+388 RAIRWDAVQDDWLV
-402 STSDGFLRVDEDF
+402 STSEGFLRVDEDF
-415 SQAPKMLATDECP
+415 SQAPKMLPDDECP

-433 GVTVFESDGKGGWI
+433 GVTVWESDGKGGWI

-458 PVKSAANRT
+458 PVNH
-467 SAVDPLLALSLKDSA
+467 SL
-482 NHPSSQILD
+482 NQILD
-491 YFTGKPSVETSMIPI
+491 YFTGKPSEETSMIPI

-531 VEDAKGQAVDLAKL
+531 VEDAKGQAVALC
-545 QENKN
+545 
-550 LSANPQNL
+550 
-558 ESNRQHLYDNDESK
+558 NDEPK
-572 TSKNEESMSDLI
+572 TSRNEESMSDLI

-606 PFLGPLSDFF
+606 PFLGPLSDLF

-630 GYIISRRRRKKA
+630 GYIISHRRRKKA
-642 QARLK
+642 QARLR

>member
-1 MLKGHRLDNDKIG
+1 MMYLCNPKMNV
-14 YMARLKYNF
+14 MARLKYNF
-23 TWKKYHFT
+23 TWKKYH
-31 WKKYHFTWKKYHRW
+31 RW
-45 FGLVLS
+45 LGLVLS

-75 SRRWLPA
+75 SRKWLPA
-82 SYHIKNFNN
+82 SYYIKNFNN

-98 VKNQKTASDSTEQSL
+98 GKKSAAHSL
-113 AVEKNPSIHANSSES
+113 SSENC
-128 PDSVL
+128 DSVL

-145 RLSTWQDFNRGL
+145 RLSTWQDFNAGL
-157 PASIDERNV
+157 PESIDERNV
-166 RHIVKAKDGSLW
+166 RHVVKAKDGSLW

-205 RIMDVALGKD
+205 RIMDVALAKD
-215 SMTVVALTRSYV
+215 SMTVVALTRSRVFTIVPFVQYGEIV
-227 YKISIFDSCRLQ
+227 KI
-239 GKPAMAKFHVGP
+239 GKSSSETYRVESKIIPAPKK
-251 ATVVPPPSEDYEP
+251 YEP

-309 PYGIRRVKKLA
+309 PYGIRRAKKLA

-342 GYVTIVLTLWIA
+342 GYVTIVLTLWIV

-362 PLMVPLVLN
+362 PLMVPLVLS

-388 RAIRWDATQGDWLV
+388 RAIRWDAVQGDWLV
-402 STSDGFLRVDEDF
+402 STSEGFLKVDEDF
-415 SQAPKMLATDECP
+415 SQAPKMLPDDECP

-433 GVTVFESDGKGGWI
+433 GVTVWESDGKGGWI

-458 PVKSAANRT
+458 PVNH
-467 SAVDPLLALSLKDSA
+467 SL
-482 NHPSSQILD
+482 NQILD
-491 YFTGKPSVETSMIPI
+491 YFTGKPSEETSMIPI

-531 VEDAKGQAVDLAKL
+531 VEDAKGQAVALC
-545 QENKN
+545 
-550 LSANPQNL
+550 
-558 ESNRQHLYDNDESK
+558 NDEPK
-572 TSKNEESMSDLI
+572 TSRNEESMSDLI

-606 PFLGPLSDFF
+606 PFLGPLSDLF

-630 GYIISRRRRKKA
+630 GYIISHRRRKKA

>member
-1 MLKGHRLDNDKIG
+1 
-14 YMARLKYNF
+14 MARLKYNF
-23 TWKKYHFT
+23 TWKKYH
-31 WKKYHFTWKKYHRW
+31 RW
-45 FGLVLS
+45 LGLVLS

-63 LNHREVFSGCEV
+63 LNHREALSGCEV
-75 SRRWLPA
+75 SRKWLPA

-98 VKNQKTASDSTEQSL
+98 VKKSAAHSL
-113 AVEKNPSIHANSSES
+113 SSENC
-128 PDSVL
+128 DSVL

-145 RLSTWQDFNRGL
+145 RLSTWQDFNAGL
-157 PASIDERNV
+157 PESIDERNV
-166 RHIVKAKDGSLW
+166 RHVVKAKDGSLW

-205 RIMDVALGKD
+205 RIMDVALAKD
-215 SMTVVALTRSYV
+215 SMTVVALTRSRVFTIVPFVQYGEIV
-227 YKISIFDSCRLQ
+227 KI
-239 GKPAMAKFHVGP
+239 GKSSSETYRVESKIIPAPKK
-251 ATVVPPPSEDYEP
+251 YEP

-309 PYGIRRVKKLA
+309 PYGIRRAKKLA

-362 PLMVPLVLN
+362 PLMVPLVLS

-388 RAIRWDATQGDWLV
+388 RAIRWDAVQGDWLV
-402 STSDGFLRVDEDF
+402 STSEGFLRVDEDF
-415 SQAPKMLATDECP
+415 SQAPKMLPDDECP

-433 GVTVFESDGKGGWI
+433 GVTVWESDGKGGWI
-447 VGSFRGIYRWN
+447 VGSFRGIYRWK
-458 PVKSAANRT
+458 PVNH
-467 SAVDPLLALSLKDSA
+467 SL
-482 NHPSSQILD
+482 NQILD
-491 YFTGKPSVETSMIPI
+491 YFTGKPSEETSMIPI

-531 VEDAKGQAVDLAKL
+531 VEDAKGQAVAL
-545 QENKN
+545 
-550 LSANPQNL
+550 
-558 ESNRQHLYDNDESK
+558 RNDEPK
-572 TSKNEESMSDLI
+572 TSRNEESMSDLI

-606 PFLGPLSDFF
+606 PFLGPLSDLF

-630 GYIISRRRRKKA
+630 GYIISHRRRKKA

>member
-1 MLKGHRLDNDKIG
+1 MGIVKIREMM
-14 YMARLKYNF
+14 YLCNPKMNVMARLKYNF
-23 TWKKYHFT
+23 TWKKYH
-31 WKKYHFTWKKYHRW
+31 RW
-45 FGLVLS
+45 LGLVLS

-75 SRRWLPA
+75 SRKWLPA
-82 SYHIKNFNN
+82 SYYIKNFNN

-98 VKNQKTASDSTEQSL
+98 VKKSAAHSL
-113 AVEKNPSIHANSSES
+113 SSENC
-128 PDSVL
+128 DSVL
-133 AYGCAG
+133 VYGCAG

-145 RLSTWQDFNRGL
+145 RLSTWQDFNAGL
-157 PASIDERNV
+157 PKSIDERNV
-166 RHIVKAKDGSLW
+166 RHVVKAKDGSLW

-205 RIMDVALGKD
+205 RIMDVALAKD
-215 SMTVVALTRSYV
+215 SMTVVALTRSRVFTIVPFVQYGEIV
-227 YKISIFDSCRLQ
+227 KI
-239 GKPAMAKFHVGP
+239 GKSSSETYRVESKIIPAPKK
-251 ATVVPPPSEDYEP
+251 YEP

-309 PYGIRRVKKLA
+309 PYGIRRAKKLA

-362 PLMVPLVLN
+362 PLMVPLVLS

-388 RAIRWDATQGDWLV
+388 RAIRWDAVQGDWLV
-402 STSDGFLRVDEDF
+402 STSEGFLRVDEDF
-415 SQAPKMLATDECP
+415 SQAPKMLPDDECP

-433 GVTVFESDGKGGWI
+433 GVTVWESDGKGGWI

-458 PVKSAANRT
+458 PVNH
-467 SAVDPLLALSLKDSA
+467 SL
-482 NHPSSQILD
+482 NQILD
-491 YFTGKPSVETSMIPI
+491 YFTGKPSEETSMIPI

-531 VEDAKGQAVDLAKL
+531 VEDAKGQAVALC
-545 QENKN
+545 
-550 LSANPQNL
+550 
-558 ESNRQHLYDNDESK
+558 NDEPKKSR
-572 TSKNEESMSDLI
+572 NEESMSDLI

-606 PFLGPLSDFF
+606 PFLGPLSDLF

-630 GYIISRRRRKKA
+630 GYIISHRRRKKA

>member
-1 MLKGHRLDNDKIG
+1 MGIVKIREMM
-14 YMARLKYNF
+14 YLCNPKMNVMARLKYNF
-23 TWKKYHFT
+23 TWKKYH
-31 WKKYHFTWKKYHRW
+31 RW
-45 FGLVLS
+45 LGLVLS

-75 SRRWLPA
+75 SRKWLPA
-82 SYHIKNFNN
+82 SYYIKNFNN

-98 VKNQKTASDSTEQSL
+98 VKKSAAHSL
-113 AVEKNPSIHANSSES
+113 SSENC
-128 PDSVL
+128 DSVL
-133 AYGCAG
+133 VYGCAG

-145 RLSTWQDFNRGL
+145 RLSTWQDFNAGL
-157 PASIDERNV
+157 PESIDERNV
-166 RHIVKAKDGSLW
+166 RHVVKAKDGSLW

-205 RIMDVALGKD
+205 RIMDVALAKD
-215 SMTVVALTRSYV
+215 SMTVVALTRSRVFTIVPFVQYGEIV
-227 YKISIFDSCRLQ
+227 KI
-239 GKPAMAKFHVGP
+239 GKSSSETYRVESKIIPAPKK
-251 ATVVPPPSEDYEP
+251 YEP

-292 ALVLIVLS
+292 ALVLIVLP

-309 PYGIRRVKKLA
+309 PYGIRRAKKLA

-362 PLMVPLVLN
+362 PLMVPLVLS

-388 RAIRWDATQGDWLV
+388 RAIRWDAVQGDWLV
-402 STSDGFLRVDEDF
+402 STSEGFLRVDEDF
-415 SQAPKMLATDECP
+415 SQAPKMLPDDECP
-428 KLSPM
+428 KSSPM

-458 PVKSAANRT
+458 PVNH
-467 SAVDPLLALSLKDSA
+467 SL
-482 NHPSSQILD
+482 NQILD
-491 YFTGKPSVETSMIPI
+491 YFTGKPSEETSMIPI

-531 VEDAKGQAVDLAKL
+531 VEDAKGQAVALC
-545 QENKN
+545 
-550 LSANPQNL
+550 
-558 ESNRQHLYDNDESK
+558 NDEPK
-572 TSKNEESMSDLI
+572 TSRNEESMSDLI

-606 PFLGPLSDFF
+606 PFLGPLSDLF

-630 GYIISRRRRKKA
+630 GYIISHRRRKKA

>member
-1 MLKGHRLDNDKIG
+1 MGIVKIREMM
-14 YMARLKYNF
+14 YLCNPKMNVMARLKYNF
-23 TWKKYHFT
+23 TWKKYH
-31 WKKYHFTWKKYHRW
+31 RW
-45 FGLVLS
+45 LGLVLS

-63 LNHREVFSGCEV
+63 LNHREAFSGCEV
-75 SRRWLPA
+75 SRKWLPA
-82 SYHIKNFNN
+82 SYHVKNFNN

-113 AVEKNPSIHANSSES
+113 AVEKNPSVHANSSES

-133 AYGCAG
+133 VYGCAG

-145 RLSTWQDFNRGL
+145 RLSTWQDFNAGL
-157 PASIDERNV
+157 PESIDERNV
-166 RHIVKAKDGSLW
+166 RHVVKAKDGSLW

-205 RIMDVALGKD
+205 RIMDVALAKD
-215 SMTVVALTRSYV
+215 SMTVVALTRSRVFTIVPFVQYGEIV
-227 YKISIFDSCRLQ
+227 KI
-239 GKPAMAKFHVGP
+239 GKSSSETYRVESKIIPAPKK
-251 ATVVPPPSEDYEP
+251 YEP

-309 PYGIRRVKKLA
+309 PYGIRRAKKLA

-362 PLMVPLVLN
+362 PLMVPLVLS

-388 RAIRWDATQGDWLV
+388 RAIRWDAVQGDWLV
-402 STSDGFLRVDEDF
+402 STSEGFLRVDEDF
-415 SQAPKMLATDECP
+415 SQAPKMLPDDECP

-433 GVTVFESDGKGGWI
+433 GVTVWESDGKGGWI

-458 PVKSAANRT
+458 PVNH
-467 SAVDPLLALSLKDSA
+467 SL
-482 NHPSSQILD
+482 NQILD
-491 YFTGKPSVETSMIPI
+491 YFTGKPSEETSMIPI

-531 VEDAKGQAVDLAKL
+531 VEDAKGQAVALC
-545 QENKN
+545 
-550 LSANPQNL
+550 
-558 ESNRQHLYDNDESK
+558 NDEPK
-572 TSKNEESMSDLI
+572 TSRNEESMSDLI

-606 PFLGPLSDFF
+606 PFLGPLSDLF

-630 GYIISRRRRKKA
+630 GYIISHRRRKKA

>member
-1 MLKGHRLDNDKIG
+1 
-14 YMARLKYNF
+14 MARLKYNF
-23 TWKKYHFT
+23 TWKKYH
-31 WKKYHFTWKKYHRW
+31 RW
-45 FGLVLS
+45 LGLVLS

-75 SRRWLPA
+75 SRKWLPA

-98 VKNQKTASDSTEQSL
+98 VKKSAAHSL
-113 AVEKNPSIHANSSES
+113 SSENC
-128 PDSVL
+128 DSVL

-145 RLSTWQDFNRGL
+145 RLSTWQDFNAGL
-157 PASIDERNV
+157 PESIDERNV
-166 RHIVKAKDGSLW
+166 RHVVKAKDGSLW

-205 RIMDVALGKD
+205 RIMDVALAKD
-215 SMTVVALTRSYV
+215 SMTVVALTRSRVFTIVPFVQYGEIV
-227 YKISIFDSCRLQ
+227 KI
-239 GKPAMAKFHVGP
+239 GKSSSETYRVESKIIPAPKK
-251 ATVVPPPSEDYEP
+251 YEP

-309 PYGIRRVKKLA
+309 PYGIRRAKKLA

-362 PLMVPLVLN
+362 PLMVPLVLS

-388 RAIRWDATQGDWLV
+388 RAIRWDAVQGDWLI
-402 STSDGFLRVDEDF
+402 STSEGFLRVDEDF
-415 SQAPKMLATDECP
+415 SQAPKMLPDDECP

-433 GVTVFESDGKGGWI
+433 GVTVWESDGKGGWI

-458 PVKSAANRT
+458 PVNH
-467 SAVDPLLALSLKDSA
+467 SL
-482 NHPSSQILD
+482 NQILD
-491 YFTGKPSVETSMIPI
+491 YFTGKPSEETSMIPI

-531 VEDAKGQAVDLAKL
+531 VEDAKGQAVALC
-545 QENKN
+545 
-550 LSANPQNL
+550 
-558 ESNRQHLYDNDESK
+558 NDEPKISR
-572 TSKNEESMSDLI
+572 NEESMSDLI

-606 PFLGPLSDFF
+606 PFLGPLSDLF

-630 GYIISRRRRKKA
+630 GYIISHRRRKKA

>member
-1 MLKGHRLDNDKIG
+1 MGIVKIREMM
-14 YMARLKYNF
+14 YLCNPKMNVMARLKYNF
-23 TWKKYHFT
+23 TWKKYH
-31 WKKYHFTWKKYHRW
+31 RW
-45 FGLVLS
+45 LGLVLS

-75 SRRWLPA
+75 SRKWLPA
-82 SYHIKNFNN
+82 SYYIKNFNN

-98 VKNQKTASDSTEQSL
+98 VKKSAAHSL
-113 AVEKNPSIHANSSES
+113 SSENC
-128 PDSVL
+128 DSVL
-133 AYGCAG
+133 VYGCAG

-145 RLSTWQDFNRGL
+145 RLSTWQDFNAGL
-157 PASIDERNV
+157 PESIDERNV
-166 RHIVKAKDGSLW
+166 RHVVKAKDGSLW

-205 RIMDVALGKD
+205 RIMDVALAKD
-215 SMTVVALTRSYV
+215 SMTVVALTRSRVFTIVPFVQYGEIV
-227 YKISIFDSCRLQ
+227 KI
-239 GKPAMAKFHVGP
+239 GKSSSETYRVESKIIPAPKK
-251 ATVVPPPSEDYEP
+251 YEP

-309 PYGIRRVKKLA
+309 PYGIRRAKKLA

-362 PLMVPLVLN
+362 PLMVPLVLS

-388 RAIRWDATQGDWLV
+388 RAIRWDAVQGDWLV
-402 STSDGFLRVDEDF
+402 STSEGFLRVDEDF
-415 SQAPKMLATDECP
+415 SQAPKMLPDDECP

-433 GVTVFESDGKGGWI
+433 GVTVWESDGKGGWI

-458 PVKSAANRT
+458 PVNH
-467 SAVDPLLALSLKDSA
+467 SL
-482 NHPSSQILD
+482 NQILD
-491 YFTGKPSVETSMIPI
+491 YFTGKPSEETSMIPI

-531 VEDAKGQAVDLAKL
+531 VEDAKEQAVALC
-545 QENKN
+545 
-550 LSANPQNL
+550 
-558 ESNRQHLYDNDESK
+558 NDEPK
-572 TSKNEESMSDLI
+572 TSRNEESMSDLI

-606 PFLGPLSDFF
+606 PFLGPLSDLF

-630 GYIISRRRRKKA
+630 GYIISHRRRKKA

>member
-1 MLKGHRLDNDKIG
+1 
-14 YMARLKYNF
+14 MARLKYN
-23 TWKKYHFT
+23 
-31 WKKYHFTWKKYHRW
+31 FTWKKYHRW

-75 SRRWLPA
+75 NRKWLPA

-98 VKNQKTASDSTEQSL
+98 VKKSAAHSL
-113 AVEKNPSIHANSSES
+113 SSENC
-128 PDSVL
+128 DSIL

-145 RLSTWQDFNRGL
+145 RLSTWQDFNAGL
-157 PASIDERNV
+157 PESIDERNV
-166 RHIVKAKDGSLW
+166 RHVVKAKDGSLW

-205 RIMDVALGKD
+205 RIMDVALAKD
-215 SMTVVALTRSYV
+215 SMTVVALTRSRVFTIVPFVQYGEIV
-227 YKISIFDSCRLQ
+227 KI
-239 GKPAMAKFHVGP
+239 GKSSSETYRVESKIIPAPKK
-251 ATVVPPPSEDYEP
+251 YEP

-309 PYGIRRVKKLA
+309 PYGIRRAKKLA

-362 PLMVPLVLN
+362 PLMVPLVLS
-371 KLPQAVG
+371 KLPQAVR

-388 RAIRWDATQGDWLV
+388 RAIRWDAVQGDWLV
-402 STSDGFLRVDEDF
+402 STSEGFLRVDEDF
-415 SQAPKMLATDECP
+415 SQAPKMLPDDECP

-433 GVTVFESDGKGGWI
+433 GVTVWESDGKGGWI

-458 PVKSAANRT
+458 PVNH
-467 SAVDPLLALSLKDSA
+467 SL
-482 NHPSSQILD
+482 NQILD
-491 YFTGKPSVETSMIPI
+491 YFTGKPSEETSMIPV

-531 VEDAKGQAVDLAKL
+531 VEDAKGQAVALC
-545 QENKN
+545 
-550 LSANPQNL
+550 
-558 ESNRQHLYDNDESK
+558 NDEPK
-572 TSKNEESMSDLI
+572 TSRNEESMSDLI

-606 PFLGPLSDFF
+606 PFLGPLSDLF

-630 GYIISRRRRKKA
+630 GYIISHRRRKKA

>member
-1 MLKGHRLDNDKIG
+1 MGIVKIREMM
-14 YMARLKYNF
+14 YLCNPKMNVMARLKYNF
-23 TWKKYHFT
+23 TWKKYH
-31 WKKYHFTWKKYHRW
+31 RW
-45 FGLVLS
+45 LGLVLS

-63 LNHREVFSGCEV
+63 LNHREVFSDCEV
-75 SRRWLPA
+75 SRKWLPA

-98 VKNQKTASDSTEQSL
+98 VKKSAAHSL
-113 AVEKNPSIHANSSES
+113 SSENC
-128 PDSVL
+128 DSVL

-145 RLSTWQDFNRGL
+145 RLSTWQDFNAGL
-157 PASIDERNV
+157 PESIDERNV
-166 RHIVKAKDGSLW
+166 RHVVKAKDGSLW

-205 RIMDVALGKD
+205 RIMDVALAKD
-215 SMTVVALTRSYV
+215 SMTVVALTRSRVFTIVPFVQYGEIV
-227 YKISIFDSCRLQ
+227 KI
-239 GKPAMAKFHVGP
+239 GKSSSETYRVESKIIPAPKK
-251 ATVVPPPSEDYEP
+251 YEP

-309 PYGIRRVKKLA
+309 PYGIRRAKKLA

-330 QFAWNMKWHNKI
+330 QFGWNMKWHNKI

-362 PLMVPLVLN
+362 PLMVPLVLS

-388 RAIRWDATQGDWLV
+388 RAIRWDAVQGDWLV
-402 STSDGFLRVDEDF
+402 STSEGFLRVDEDF
-415 SQAPKMLATDECP
+415 SQAPKMLPDDECP

-433 GVTVFESDGKGGWI
+433 GVTVWESDGKGGWI

-458 PVKSAANRT
+458 PVNH
-467 SAVDPLLALSLKDSA
+467 SL
-482 NHPSSQILD
+482 NQILD
-491 YFTGKPSVETSMIPI
+491 YFTGKPSEETSMIPI

-531 VEDAKGQAVDLAKL
+531 VEDAKGQAVALC
-545 QENKN
+545 
-550 LSANPQNL
+550 
-558 ESNRQHLYDNDESK
+558 NDEPK
-572 TSKNEESMSDLI
+572 TSRNEESMSDLI

-606 PFLGPLSDFF
+606 PFLGPLSDLF

-630 GYIISRRRRKKA
+630 GYIISHRRRKKA